1 MLYTSIIRQSE
12 TDRNCVVYLVHMVV
26 IKPAHMLPEAAFVNG
41 SDLLQQDHRILRQP
55 HATTGDIDMGR
66 KSGFS
71 RLAGYSRG
79 NHRRRMAVSRIIL
92 HDQDRPGTSLLAA
105 HHRRQIGI
113 KYVPTFY

>member
-71 RLAGYSRG
+71 RLTG
-79 NHRRRMAVSRIIL
+79 NCGGNDRWRMSVSRIIL
-92 HDQDRPGTSLLAA
+92 YDQDGTCPSLLTA
-105 HHRRQIGI
+105 HHR
-113 KYVPTFY
+113 